1 MDLASNPLT
10 IFVCALLV
18 AVAAALLYCC
28 YTAKTAPAPVHA
40 EKYTDYEQMMAH
52 EHNEQKEQ
60 TAEEEDEPFSAPSS
74 GSSVSSASISTSG
87 PSAAEPLGQNE
98 SPLTLGGPPGDNSA
112 SVPKD
117 CFPKDQL
124 APQDLLPPDTNST
137 WAQVNPAG
145 QGNIGDNN
153 LLTAGHH
160 VGINTVGQTLRNANL
175 QLRSEPP
182 NPQMKVSPW
191 MQSTIEPD
199 TNRRPMEIK

>member
-10 IFVCALLV
+10 IFVCVLLV
-18 AVAAALLYCC
+18 AVAGALLYCC
-28 YTAKTAPAPVHA
+28 YTAKTEPAPVQA

-52 EHNEQKEQ
+52 EHNEQEEQ
-60 TAEEEDEPFSAPSS
+60 TTEEESFSAPSG
-74 GSSVSSASISTSG
+74 GSSVPSASAPSSG

-98 SPLTLGGPPGDNSA
+98 SPLPLDGSASDNSSA

-124 APQDLLPPDTNST
+124 APQDLLPTDTNST

-199 TNRRPMEIK
+199 TNRRPMEIS

>member
-1 MDLASNPLT
+1 MELASNPLT
-10 IFVCALLV
+10 IFVCVLLV
-18 AVAAALLYCC
+18 AVAGALLYCC
-28 YTAKTAPAPVHA
+28 YTAKTESAPVHA
-40 EKYTDYEQMMAH
+40 EQYADYEQMMAH
-52 EHNEQKEQ
+52 EHNEQNEQ
-60 TAEEEDEPFSAPSS
+60 TEHTSEEESFSVLSGRSSAPP
-74 GSSVSSASISTSG
+74 ASTPSSG

-98 SPLTLGGPPGDNSA
+98 SPLPLDGSTDNSA

-124 APQDLLPPDTNST
+124 APQDLLPTDTNST

-199 TNRRPMEIK
+199 TNRRAMEIN

>member
-1 MDLASNPLT
+1 MQLDSQTLVIGLLVLA
-10 IFVCALLV
+10 LV
-18 AVAAALLYCC
+18 AVVVYLVCQYCKSSTTNVNVEP
-28 YTAKTAPAPVHA
+28 YA
-40 EKYTDYEQMMAH
+40 EYSNEMLSTEDNPQEQGLG
-52 EHNEQKEQ
+52 E
-60 TAEEEDEPFSAPSS
+60 SS
-74 GSSVSSASISTSG
+74 IAQP

-98 SPLTLGGPPGDNSA
+98 SPQTLEETEDSLSKA

-124 APQDLLPPDTNST
+124 TPQDLLPSDTNST

-199 TNRRPMEIK
+199 TNRRAMEIN